1 LVYLNTRAF
10 FYSGL
15 ICVSFSSF
23 EIDTTWLAKWYE
35 IGLNNHWIPLAY
47 DPPFTMDSFSEC
59 KTLENLLTKLQG
71 GCWALG
77 TAFYYKNLC
86 FIQQVG
92 GGDEWLI
99 IKEDKSFE
107 SYSSGAVLNRD
118 TFKFVKDIYRYL
130 NTPTS
135 EIRNSEYEVA
145 IPEEIEIDGI
155 IYRDEVKIADEKLKH
170 YFDIFHEQDH
180 DYHRDMLRRNE
191 SMKGKHR
198 EFVNYL
204 KYKGYQ
210 INDTT
215 LSKDYDKSEVKWI
228 DETTLDKSKFAWN
241 VKSNTVNKFDV
252 TSIMI

>member
-1 LVYLNTRAF
+1 M
-10 FYSGL
+10 
-15 ICVSFSSF
+15 
-23 EIDTTWLAKWYE
+23 
-35 IGLNNHWIPLAY
+35 NNHWIPLAY
-47 DPPFTMDSFSEC
+47 DPPFTMDSFSEY

-135 EIRNSEYEVA
+135 EIRNS
-145 IPEEIEIDGI
+145 
-155 IYRDEVKIADEKLKH
+155 
-170 YFDIFHEQDH
+170 
-180 DYHRDMLRRNE
+180 
-191 SMKGKHR
+191 
-198 EFVNYL
+198 
-204 KYKGYQ
+204 
-210 INDTT
+210 
-215 LSKDYDKSEVKWI
+215 
-228 DETTLDKSKFAWN
+228 
-241 VKSNTVNKFDV
+241 
-252 TSIMI
+252 